1 LPKTFRLSDLHLREV
16 SLVDDPANP
25 FAHVMLAKRALSLP
39 RAVVGIT
46 KSGGYAISSYVFGKD
61 WSSPQIEQ
69 WLDAK
74 GLEHVP
80 TANAETRVNIL
91 STAAFE
97 KLRVITV
104 GTQLRKA
111 LLGGLSFD
119 ALRTRL
125 QDAIVATYPAS
136 TQTDSGCYPGPW
148 ITELYADSVIFEQDT
163 ELWRVDYTVTD
174 SGDVRI
180 SPRVAV
186 ERTYREKSAAKLP
199 VPDNSLECAAERLQ
213 KLELTARVTALQTK
227 VKGTL

>member
-1 LPKTFRLSDLHLREV
+1 MPKTFRLSDLHLREV

-39 RAVVGIT
+39 RAIVGIT
-46 KSGGYAISSYVFGKD
+46 KSGEYAVSSYVFGKD
-61 WSSPQIEQ
+61 WSAPQIEQ
-69 WLDAK
+69 WLGNK
-74 GLEHVP
+74 GFSHTP
-80 TANAETRVNIL
+80 DSETKVAIV
-91 STAAFE
+91 APAGFE
-97 KLRVITV
+97 KLRTITV

-136 TQTDSGCYPGPW
+136 TQTDSGCYPGPR